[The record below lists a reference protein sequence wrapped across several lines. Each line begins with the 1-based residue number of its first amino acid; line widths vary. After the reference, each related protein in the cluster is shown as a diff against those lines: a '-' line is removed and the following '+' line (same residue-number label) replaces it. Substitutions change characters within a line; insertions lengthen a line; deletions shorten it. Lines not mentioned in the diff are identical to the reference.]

1 MRKNTV
7 RPTQDSSKFVKLF
20 QRLVRYSIEYGY
32 GISLDF
38 FHNNKEIIKL
48 GIGETHRWHFFLIF
62 NAFTFLRVG

>member
-7 RPTQDSSKFVKLF
+7 RPTQDSSKFGKLF
-20 QRLVRYSIEYGY
+20 QRLVRYSIEHGS

-48 GIGETHRWHFFLIF
+48 GIGETHS
-62 NAFTFLRVG
+62 